1 LDELIMKD
9 FVNHHWTLTAIGILV
24 IGVLWIAWSAVPVG
38 STTEGN
44 IPAPMEGFLAPDF
57 QLTTLDG
64 ETIVL
69 SELRGKA
76 VLVNFWASW
85 CPPCR
90 SEMPAMQQVYADLNS
105 NDFVILAVNSTQQD
119 RLTDVDEFVAERNL
133 SFPILLDHDGQ
144 VSALYQVHSLPT
156 SFFVDPNGIIREV
169 VIGGPMAEALLRTR
183 AERLSREEN

>member
-1 LDELIMKD
+1 MKD

-24 IGVLWIAWSAVPVG
+24 LGVLWIAWSAVPIG
-38 STTEGN
+38 STTEGD
-44 IPAPMEGFLAPDF
+44 ISAPMEGFLAPDF

-64 ETIVL
+64 EAMML

-90 SEMPAMQQVYADLNS
+90 LEMPAMQQVYTDLNS
-105 NDFVILAVNSTQQD
+105 DDFVILAVNSTQQD
-119 RLTDVDEFVAERNL
+119 RLTDVEDFVAKRNL
-133 SFPILLDHDGQ
+133 TFPILLDHDGQ
-144 VSALYQVHSLPT
+144 VSTLYQVRSLPT
-156 SFFVDPNGIIREV
+156 SFFVDPDGIIQEV

-183 AERLSREEN
+183 AENLSREEN